1 MEEWNVECNKRVS
14 WVKDVEMNDE
24 FHGNDNNEHVN
35 QCINELQSNNN
46 GCDGKNDDMPEI
58 EWDDIQDEICYW
70 ENSIFFFDNY

>member
-70 ENSIFFFDNY
+70 ENSIFFG

>member
-35 QCINELQSNNN
+35 QCINELQSNIM
-46 GCDGKNDDMPEI
+46 GVMRRMMTCLK
-58 EWDDIQDEICYW
+58 
-70 ENSIFFFDNY
+70 